1 MYLPITGYK
10 KKDNL
15 EAKMKVNSTNT
26 AQAAAPAARP
36 RQVADDS
43 NKVQEQKA
51 QQNNQAEQNNVVSE
65 KFKSHGSKSGMSTE
79 DFLNLHNSSMENM
92 AESIKDAMALK
103 VLEKT
108 LEVIDKIV
116 SN

>member
-15 EAKMKVNSTNT
+15 EAKMKVSSTNT
-26 AQAAAPAARP
+26 AQAAAPAGRP
-36 RQVADDS
+36 RQVAEDN

-51 QQNNQAEQNNVVSE
+51 QQNNQTEQNSVDSE
-65 KFKSHGSKSGMSTE
+65 KFKSHGSKPGMSTE
-79 DFLNLHNSSMENM
+79 DFLSIHNSSVENM
-92 AESIKDAMALK
+92 ADSIKDAMALK

>member
-1 MYLPITGYK
+1 
-10 KKDNL
+10 
-15 EAKMKVNSTNT
+15 MKINSTNT
-26 AQAAAPAARP
+26 NQATAPAARP
-36 RQVADDS
+36 RQVADDN

-51 QQNNQAEQNNVVSE
+51 QQSKETQQNDVTSE
-65 KFKSHGSKSGMSTE
+65 KFSSHGSKSGMSTE
-79 DFLNLHNSSMENM
+79 DFLKLHNSSTANM